1 MDLSTL
7 KGGVAVVTGSASGL
21 GYALAARAAQS
32 GMNIMLSDVRQG
44 ALDEA
49 VAKLREDAPIGTV
62 VVGCLCDVTSK
73 ASVQGLLLAA
83 QDVFRGS
90 PIQFVGANAGV
101 LFPGSTVLSGTADEW
116 QFTYAVNVQVFVPE
130 LLKQGQ
136 WSGDAT
142 TAQIH
147 SIVEITASVAGVRFG
162 PYGSSKQA
170 AVGIAESLHGE
181 LKLTPGGDAVHVSV
195 LCPGVVQTGLLTT
208 SSELTKKRND
218 LSAPIDGMKGD
229 GTKSSENS
237 VNTFGALWSKGL
249 TADYC
254 AAELFDHASQDK
266 FYCLLDN
273 EFDGVAAG
281 MTD

>member
-116 QFTYAVNVQVFVPE
+116 QFTYAVNVQGKNP
-130 LLKQGQ
+130 
-136 WSGDAT
+136 
-142 TAQIH
+142 H
-147 SIVEITASVAGVRFG
+147 YPASLR
-162 PYGSSKQA
+162 
-170 AVGIAESLHGE
+170 
-181 LKLTPGGDAVHVSV
+181 
-195 LCPGVVQTGLLTT
+195 
-208 SSELTKKRND
+208 
-218 LSAPIDGMKGD
+218 APDGMPRPP
-229 GTKSSENS
+229 
-237 VNTFGALWSKGL
+237 
-249 TADYC
+249 
-254 AAELFDHASQDK
+254 
-266 FYCLLDN
+266 
-273 EFDGVAAG
+273 VAPVQRFSRRR
-281 MTD
+281 